1 MKMTRS
7 VVRPSLTQRLAAG
20 VSALLISA
28 CSLTPTMPQAE
39 VPVPTQWSIP
49 SAADTSVAAPQ
60 WWQAYGSPQL
70 DQLITEAMNANHDLA
85 AAVARIEQA
94 RASARSARAALLPTV
109 GADASA
115 SRDRR
120 SVDGIRTYSEDAQAG
135 VAISYEL
142 DLFGANRAAAQAAAA
157 RLAAVQSSRDEVLLV
172 LQTDVANTWFQW
184 LAFNERLEIG
194 HENLRAAEELLRLVT
209 VRFDNGAVS
218 ALDVAQQRTT
228 LLNIR
233 AQLPL
238 LEQSVVETRNA
249 LAVLLGRAPQ
259 DFEAP
264 AATLAAM
271 TLPRIDPGQPAA
283 LLLRRPDIRSA
294 EAELIAANADIGVAR
309 AALLPSLDI
318 SASSAALGLLGAGTT
333 TVSGIAASLAQ
344 TLFAGGRLR
353 SQLAASEAARTE
365 LVARYV
371 QTVLLSLQEV
381 ENSLSA
387 VNTGEQREILLA
399 QTAEQ
404 AREAYRL
411 AAVRYD
417 SGAQD
422 LLTVLDSLRAR
433 LSADDSLI
441 QARLARYVTSTTLV
455 KALGGGWEPAVA
467 AAP

>member
-1 MKMTRS
+1 MPGQTF
-7 VVRPSLTQRLAAG
+7 
-20 VSALLISA
+20 VSRHLLLGFSAVALSA
-28 CSLTPTMPQAE
+28 CSLTPAMPQAD
-39 VPVPTQWSIP
+39 VVVPTQWSKM
-49 SAADTSVAAPQ
+49 AADDAGAVAPE
-60 WWQAYGSPQL
+60 WWRAYRSPAL
-70 DQLITEAMNANHDLA
+70 DQLIGEAMAANHDLA

-94 RASARSARAALLPTV
+94 RASAHSARAALLPTV
-109 GADASA
+109 GAAASA

-120 SVDGIRTYSEDAQAG
+120 SEGGTRSYSEDAQAS
-135 VAISYEL
+135 VSISYEL
-142 DLFGANRAAAQAAAA
+142 DLFGGNRAAADASAA
-157 RLAAVQSSRDEVLLV
+157 RLASAQSSRDEVLLI
-172 LQTDVANTWFQW
+172 LQADVANAWFQW
-184 LAFNERLEIG
+184 LAFNERLAIG
-194 HENLRAAEELLRLVT
+194 RENLRAAEELLRLVT

-259 DFEAP
+259 GFIAP
-264 AATLAAM
+264 DGELAAL
-271 TLPRIDPGQPAA
+271 TLPQINPGQPAE
-283 LLLRRPDIRSA
+283 LLLRRPDIRGV
-294 EAELIAANADIGVAR
+294 EADLIAANGDIGAAR

-318 SASSAALGLLGAGTT
+318 SASSAALGLLDGGTT
-333 TVSGIAASLAQ
+333 TLSGIAASLAQ

-353 SQLAASEAARTE
+353 SQLAATEAVRTE
-365 LVARYV
+365 LVERYA
-371 QTVLLSLQEV
+371 QTVLVSLQEV
-381 ENSLSA
+381 EDSLSA
-387 VNTGEQREILLA
+387 VGTGEQREVLLA

-411 AAVRYD
+411 ASVRYD

-422 LLTVLDSLRAR
+422 LLTVLDSLRSR
-433 LSADDSLI
+433 LSADDSLV

-455 KALGGGWEPAVA
+455 KALGGGWASP

>member
-1 MKMTRS
+1 MANNTCKL
-7 VVRPSLTQRLAAG
+7 PSWQRFLVGAAAT
-20 VSALLISA
+20 ALGA
-28 CSLTPTMPQAE
+28 CSLTPAMPQPD
-39 VPVPTQWSIP
+39 VPVPAEWSVQP
-49 SAADTSVAAPQ
+49 SADTSVVAQQ
-60 WWQAYGSPQL
+60 WWQAYGSPEL
-70 DQLITEAMNANHDLA
+70 DQLIAEAMNANHDLA
-85 AAVARIEQA
+85 AAIARIEQA
-94 RASARSARAALLPTV
+94 RASARSARAALLPAV
-109 GADASA
+109 GANASA
-115 SRDRR
+115 GRDRR
-120 SVDGIRTYSEDAQAG
+120 SEDGIRTYGEDAQAS
-135 VAISYEL
+135 VSISYEL
-142 DLFGANRAAAQAAAA
+142 DLFGGNRAAADVAAA
-157 RLAAVQSSRDEVLLV
+157 RLASVQSSRDEVLLI
-172 LQTDVANTWFQW
+172 LQADVANTWFQW

-194 HENLRAAEELLRLVT
+194 RENLRAAEELLRLVT

-259 DFEAP
+259 DFTAP
-264 AATLAAM
+264 EGKLAAL
-271 TLPRIDPGQPAA
+271 TLPQINPGQPAE
-283 LLLRRPDIRSA
+283 LLLRRPDIRGA
-294 EAELIAANADIGVAR
+294 EADLIAANADIGVAR

-318 SASSAALGLLGAGTT
+318 SASSAALGLLDGGTT

-353 SQLAASEAARTE
+353 SQVAASEAARTE
-365 LVARYV
+365 LVARYA
-371 QTVLLSLQEV
+371 QTVLVSLQEV

-387 VNTGEQREILLA
+387 VGTGEQREILLA

-411 AAVRYD
+411 ASVRYD

-422 LLTVLDSLRAR
+422 LLTVLDSLRSR
-433 LSADDSLI
+433 LSAEDSLV
-441 QARLARYVTSTTLV
+441 QARLARYVTSTTLA
-455 KALGGGWEPAVA
+455 KALGGGWEAP